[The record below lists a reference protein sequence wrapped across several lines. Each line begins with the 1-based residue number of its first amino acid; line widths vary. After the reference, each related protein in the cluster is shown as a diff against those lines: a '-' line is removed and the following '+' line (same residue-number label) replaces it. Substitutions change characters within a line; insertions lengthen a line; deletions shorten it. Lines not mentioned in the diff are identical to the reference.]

1 MIYRHNYCHLVPCLP
16 LSNISAFVKQGPSVL
31 LVTMLL
37 IGTMLKVSFITI
49 RLGHLKNLQHKGIL
63 LPCSQGN
70 LAQVK
75 DLVYINMEDGMQ
87 NYNVEKF
94 EGVTHTW
101 DALQR
106 EVF

>member
-1 MIYRHNYCHLVPCLP
+1 MCVFPMV
-16 LSNISAFVKQGPSVL
+16 FV
-31 LVTMLL
+31 
-37 IGTMLKVSFITI
+37 
-49 RLGHLKNLQHKGIL
+49 KNLQHKGIL

>member
-1 MIYRHNYCHLVPCLP
+1 MV
-16 LSNISAFVKQGPSVL
+16 FV
-31 LVTMLL
+31 
-37 IGTMLKVSFITI
+37 
-49 RLGHLKNLQHKGIL
+49 KNLQHKGIL

-106 EVF
+106 EVLMIILVTMVMSRKRLAPINHD